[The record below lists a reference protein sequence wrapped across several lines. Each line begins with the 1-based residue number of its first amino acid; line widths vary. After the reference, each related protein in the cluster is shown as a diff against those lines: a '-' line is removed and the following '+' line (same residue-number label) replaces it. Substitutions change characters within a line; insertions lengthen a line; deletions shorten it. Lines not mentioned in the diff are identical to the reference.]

1 MGGRGA
7 SPRCVVLGRNLH
19 SHDTRRQTLR
29 SGAPSSLLPSVEN
42 PPPVQ
47 STPRRALSPDLSS
60 GSQCPGQGHPAGPLA
75 ASRPLNDSCRLE
87 LDSCVTSRA
96 GRAAPPE
103 GGWKRAMQ
111 AA

>member
-42 PPPVQ
+42 PPPG
-47 STPRRALSPDLSS
+47 PE
-60 GSQCPGQGHPAGPLA
+60 HPQEGPE
-75 ASRPLNDSCRLE
+75 SRPEQRLPVPWTGPSCRPP
-87 LDSCVTSRA
+87 
-96 GRAAPPE
+96 GRQPAPE
-103 GGWKRAMQ
+103 
-111 AA
+111 